1 MSPQNSHRSDEWNA
15 VLDAFR
21 DQIEAAKRDGV
32 CSVELAMM
40 LFIDAM
46 KFVSVEQRRDLEMLF
61 LRIARER
68 SRLR

>member
-21 DQIEAAKRDGV
+21 DQIEAAKRNGG

-40 LFIDAM
+40 MFFDAM
-46 KFVSVEQRRDLEMLF
+46 KFVSVEQRRDPEMLF

>member
-1 MSPQNSHRSDEWNA
+1 MSPQNSHRSDEWNS

-21 DQIEAAKRDGV
+21 CKIEAAKRNGV
-32 CSVELAMM
+32 CTVELAMM
-40 LFIDAM
+40 LFIDAI
-46 KFVSVEQRRDLEMLF
+46 KLVSVEERRDLEILF

>member
-21 DQIEAAKRDGV
+21 DQIEVAKRNGG

-40 LFIDAM
+40 LFIDAI